1 MVAWFASLLIIYSVW
16 LVTGLTWGNV
26 RWANCLR
33 KKGKQAPQEGSDPQY
48 EQTSTGCIA
57 TCCKSKPGQ
66 PEHVGTPKAAAL
78 PVQAFLW
85 DTILIISCH
94 FLKTK

>member
-1 MVAWFASLLIIYSVW
+1 MACDRVD
-16 LVTGLTWGNV
+16 
-26 RWANCLR
+26 LR
-33 KKGKQAPQEGSDPQY
+33 KCTLSELPEKKGKQAPQEGSDPQY

-57 TCCKSKPGQ
+57 TCGKSKSGQ